1 MLRVFLVTFSLD
13 GFDVF
18 TFRSGTVEI
27 KPGFVVFYVGEYTKE
42 DDTNQD
48 PNNCYHIGNFA
59 ESFWLQKI

>member
-18 TFRSGTVEI
+18 TFRCGTVEI
-27 KPGFVVFYVGEYTKE
+27 KPGFVVFHVGEYTKE

-48 PNNCYHIGNFA
+48 PNNR
-59 ESFWLQKI
+59 